1 MVPEKSQLSVE
12 NQQQET
18 KKAYRKPS
26 VQVYGNL
33 REMTQAANRT
43 ATNHQD
49 GGAVWNT
56 RT

>member
-1 MVPEKSQLSVE
+1 MDVQNTQESLE
-12 NQQQET
+12 NRELA
-18 KKAYRKPS
+18 KKPYRKPS

-33 REMTQAANRT
+33 REITQTANRT

-49 GGAVWNT
+49 GGVAWNT